1 MIIINIT
8 NILIIKMIIS
18 IIIYFHIINEGAT
31 KEKKNISK
39 NKIDTNNKND
49 INDYSSIN
57 MNVFFIL
64 EGEVSNNN

>member
-49 INDYSSIN
+49 INNNSSIN
-57 MNVFFIL
+57 MNVFLYIRRKIFKQ
-64 EGEVSNNN
+64 